1 MSDRYTFRAGYIFDE
16 APMPNSTLDPQQPD
30 GDRHIYTA
38 GLDWKLG
45 NKAVLGVAYN
55 FIYGEER
62 RKDNEIMPYLPD
74 DPRNLRANGD
84 YKLRTHS
91 LALSLYY
98 RF

>member
-1 MSDRYTFRAGYIFDE
+1 
-16 APMPNSTLDPQQPD
+16 MPDSTVDPQQPD

-45 NKAVLGVAYN
+45 AKTVLGIAYN

-62 RKDNEIMPYLPD
+62 EKDNRIMPSLPEQ
-74 DPRNLRANGD
+74 LRANGD
-84 YKLRTHS
+84 YKQRTHS
-91 LALSLYY
+91 LAFSLYY